1 MTTETAAIT
10 LARLI
15 HNHQDRTGESYSMI
29 AKRAG
34 LSKAK
39 IGQLANTEQ
48 THMPRMDTL
57 EKIAKGLQLP
67 LRIVQQAALAS
78 AGIAPDTYDNEQQID
93 FLVSILREL
102 SPEDLDTATTLVQ
115 ALHTRSANKHG

>member
-1 MTTETAAIT
+1 MSDTAAIT

-48 THMPRMDTL
+48 THMPRIDTL
-57 EKIAKGLQLP
+57 EKVAKGLQLP
-67 LRIVQQAALAS
+67 MRIVQQAALAS
-78 AGIAPDTYDNEQQID
+78 AGIAPDTYDNEQRID

-115 ALHTRSANKHG
+115 ALHSRRSTKHG